1 MKFSLGLLLFMTV
14 AAFGQ
19 VQSGVVSGSATRN
32 AAGQFSGSMRVS
44 PMRFA
49 PMPVQGAPYSGEEI
63 QEQRQTLSDGT
74 HINRTNMRRMM
85 YRDSQGWT
93 RAERPM
99 MVASNGGQ
107 APQIVEITDPVQ
119 GMQYTLD
126 TEHKIAHRVTLQPFP
141 GRTSLSPQTAP
152 AGAIAAPPP
161 QPPGVLG
168 GVGGGVGT
176 VAPGLTAGRMKPP
189 RLSKTEKLD
198 PQVFDGILAEGQ
210 RQTMTIP
217 AGSQGNDRDINVVTE
232 MWTSPD
238 LHMIIYRKS
247 SDPRS
252 GDSIM
257 HFNNLSR
264 NEPDP
269 QLFLVPPDYQVVDET
284 GPFTI
289 HYEQSDAFARGAV
302 AKQPPVLPSGAKS
315 DTPADS
321 SPLSDGNGVSP
332 PILIHK
338 QEPEYTESARAA
350 GIQGTVLLEFEVRSD
365 GMPDSIRVIRPLDPG
380 LDPKAIECL
389 RNFRFRPSQKQGQ
402 PVTVK
407 ATIEN
412 QLSSVKSGTNTL
424 QYLVRREGNRIKGA
438 DVHHHRH

>member
-1 MKFSLGLLLFMTV
+1 MKFSFGLLLVMTV

-19 VQSGVVSGSATRN
+19 VQPAVVSGSATRN
-32 AAGQFSGSMRVS
+32 AAGQFSGSMSFS

-49 PMPVQGAPYSGEEI
+49 QMPVLGAPYSGEEI
-63 QEQRQTLSDGT
+63 QEQQQTLSDGT

-85 YRDSQGWT
+85 YRDSQGRT

-99 MVASNGGQ
+99 MPMMVASNGGGQ

-119 GMQYTLD
+119 GVQYTLD

-141 GRTSLSPQTAP
+141 GRTNVSPQTAP
-152 AGAIAAPPP
+152 AGAIAALPP
-161 QPPGVLG
+161 QAAGVLG

-176 VAPGLTAGRMKPP
+176 VAPGLTAGRMEPP
-189 RLSKTEKLD
+189 RRSKTEKLD

-269 QLFLVPPDYQVVDET
+269 QLFLVPFDYQVVDET

-289 HYEQSDAFARGAV
+289 HY
-302 AKQPPVLPSGAKS
+302 
-315 DTPADS
+315 
-321 SPLSDGNGVSP
+321 
-332 PILIHK
+332 
-338 QEPEYTESARAA
+338 
-350 GIQGTVLLEFEVRSD
+350 
-365 GMPDSIRVIRPLDPG
+365 
-380 LDPKAIECL
+380 
-389 RNFRFRPSQKQGQ
+389 GQ
-402 PVTVK
+402 
-407 ATIEN
+407 
-412 QLSSVKSGTNTL
+412 
-424 QYLVRREGNRIKGA
+424 
-438 DVHHHRH
+438 

>member
-1 MKFSLGLLLFMTV
+1 MKFSFGLLLVMTV

-19 VQSGVVSGSATRN
+19 VQPAVVSGSATRN
-32 AAGQFSGSMRVS
+32 AAGQFSGSMSFS

-49 PMPVQGAPYSGEEI
+49 QMPVLGAPYSGEEI
-63 QEQRQTLSDGT
+63 QEQQQTLSDGT

-85 YRDSQGWT
+85 YRDSQGRT

-99 MVASNGGQ
+99 MPMMVASNGGGQ

-119 GMQYTLD
+119 GVQYTLD

-141 GRTSLSPQTAP
+141 GRTNLSPQSPPANQSGRTGTLSATLPAP
-152 AGAIAAPPP
+152 ATVAAA
-161 QPPGVLG
+161 G
-168 GVGGGVGT
+168 GGGVITGGSGLAR
-176 VAPGLTAGRMKPP
+176 APRQIN
-189 RLSKTEKLD
+189 SEKLGS
-198 PQVFDGILAEGQ
+198 QVFDGILAEGQ

-238 LHMIIYRKS
+238 LHMVIYRKS

-289 HYEQSDAFARGAV
+289 HY
-302 AKQPPVLPSGAKS
+302 
-315 DTPADS
+315 
-321 SPLSDGNGVSP
+321 
-332 PILIHK
+332 
-338 QEPEYTESARAA
+338 
-350 GIQGTVLLEFEVRSD
+350 
-365 GMPDSIRVIRPLDPG
+365 
-380 LDPKAIECL
+380 
-389 RNFRFRPSQKQGQ
+389 GQ
-402 PVTVK
+402 
-407 ATIEN
+407 
-412 QLSSVKSGTNTL
+412 
-424 QYLVRREGNRIKGA
+424 
-438 DVHHHRH
+438 